1 MLNKLF
7 DYFERKITSSASD
20 DKIGQSE
27 KEQTLILAAT
37 ALMIEVARSDEN
49 KAPVEL
55 EVISQ
60 ILVSSLGVDPKESQ
74 LILDAAQEQSEEAHD
89 LFQFTGLINQNFSR
103 EEKEDLIIA
112 AISILIKTLIII
124 GLFGTIVFRLKLSKE
139 INALIGAALK
149 KLGFSSP

>member
-7 DYFERKITSSASD
+7 DYFERKITSSASE
-20 DKIGQSE
+20 DKIEQSE

-74 LILDAAQEQSEEAHD
+74 LILDAAQEQ
-89 LFQFTGLINQNFSR
+89 
-103 EEKEDLIIA
+103 
-112 AISILIKTLIII
+112 
-124 GLFGTIVFRLKLSKE
+124 
-139 INALIGAALK
+139 
-149 KLGFSSP
+149 

>member
-20 DKIGQSE
+20 DKIEQSE

-37 ALMIEVARSDEN
+37 ALMIEVARSDKN

-60 ILVSSLGVDPKESQ
+60 ILVSSLGVEAKESQ

-103 EEKEDLIIA
+103 EQKENLIYFMWKVAFADGSIDKYEDHIIRRISDLINLSHSDFI
-112 AISILIKTLIII
+112 
-124 GLFGTIVFRLKLSKE
+124 RLKIS
-139 INALIGAALK
+139 ARDD
-149 KLGFSSP
+149 

>member
-7 DYFERKITSSASD
+7 DYFEKKLTPSESSDSVE
-20 DKIGQSE
+20 QP
-27 KEQTLILAAT
+27 EQTLILAAA

-103 EEKEDLIIA
+103 EEKENLIYFMWRVA
-112 AISILIKTLIII
+112 FADGSIDKYEDHIREALTHSSS
-124 GLFGTIVFRLKLSKE
+124 SKRE
-139 INALIGAALK
+139 RQEEKEGEDEAED
-149 KLGFSSP
+149 

>member
-7 DYFERKITSSASD
+7 DYFEGKITSSALD
-20 DKIGQSE
+20 DKIEQSE

-103 EEKEDLIIA
+103 EEKENLIYFMWKVAFADGSIDKYEYHIIRRISDLINLSHSDFI
-112 AISILIKTLIII
+112 
-124 GLFGTIVFRLKLSKE
+124 RLK
-139 INALIGAALK
+139 INARDD
-149 KLGFSSP
+149 